1 MENRSQM
8 QNEEMEI
15 DLLELMRVMVAK
27 LPLMIA
33 VGLCTAMLAFLY
45 SGFVAEP
52 DYQSS
57 TKIYILNKQDNAS
70 VTYSDIQLGT
80 QLTKDYAEMIKSRFV
95 LESVIE
101 QLGLPVSYGQ
111 LNERVAVAAP
121 DDTRVLTITVTD
133 KDPVQA
139 MKIANAIREAAAL
152 HISNV
157 MDIEAVNV
165 VETANVPKGKSG
177 PAVGRNTVL
186 GGMLGVLI
194 VAGAAVVSYLLN
206 DTVRTA
212 EDVERYLGLSTLAV
226 IPLNEGDTKKRRKKS
241 RRGRR

>member
-15 DLLELMRVMVAK
+15 DLLELMRVLLAK

-45 SGFVAEP
+45 SGFVTTP
-52 DYQSS
+52 TYQSS
-57 TKIYILNKQDNAS
+57 TKIYILNKQEDVG
-70 VTYSDIQLGT
+70 VTYSDIQMGT

-101 QLGLPVSYGQ
+101 QLNLPVRYEQ
-111 LNERVAVAAP
+111 LNGRVAVAAP

-133 KDPVQA
+133 SDPVRA

-165 VETANVPKGKSG
+165 VETANVPMQKSG

-186 GGMLGVLI
+186 GGMLGILI
-194 VAGAAVVSYLLN
+194 VAGSLVVSYLLN
-206 DTVRTA
+206 DTIRTA
-212 EDVERYLGLSTLAV
+212 EDVERYLGLSTLAA
-226 IPLNEGDTKKRRKKS
+226 IPLNGGDTRKRRKKN